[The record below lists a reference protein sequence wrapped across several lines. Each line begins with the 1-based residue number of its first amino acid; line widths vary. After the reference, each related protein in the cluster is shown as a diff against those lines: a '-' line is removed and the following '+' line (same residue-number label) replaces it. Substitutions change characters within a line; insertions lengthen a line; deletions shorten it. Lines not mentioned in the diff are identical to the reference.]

1 MERATNKHYIVYPLR
16 AFFTCNFSKSHSRY
30 KLCSTLSRQDLVRIR
45 FKVGWEAH
53 LCSFVSAPSPSQYP
67 QSCRGSPSWW
77 RRRVML
83 SSKYQMFFFSGFF
96 NRSVS
101 FIIRVLKYY
110 SVCLPPPPQWR
121 GKGALSALKGATT
134 TYS

>member
-1 MERATNKHYIVYPLR
+1 MERATNKHCIVYPLR

-45 FKVGWEAH
+45 FKVEWEAH
-53 LCSFVSAPSPSQYP
+53 LCSSVSAPSPSQYP

-83 SSKYQMFFFSGFF
+83 SSKYQNVLSVFFQWFFSWLDY
-96 NRSVS
+96 
-101 FIIRVLKYY
+101 FIRA
-110 SVCLPPPPQWR
+110 
-121 GKGALSALKGATT
+121 ALSLAMAHHTT
-134 TYS
+134 AYGYLSV